1 MDRGEVVN
9 NLYPA
14 LCGICEELYVGRGGK
29 FVHFNPTVSVV
40 SYSFIYV
47 DRDEKIV
54 GDFFRESFLFCF
66 LYRAMYIDRSEKIVS
81 DFFPTLLSTVSVQ
94 SWFLYRRILDRGE
107 KIVIDIR
114 LSGVSVQRRKDW
126 SVLIR
131 LSL

>member
-1 MDRGEVVN
+1 MIFSGS
-9 NLYPA
+9 L
-14 LCGICEELYVGRGGK
+14 
-29 FVHFNPTVSVV
+29 
-40 SYSFIYV
+40 
-47 DRDEKIV
+47 
-54 GDFFRESFLFCF
+54 FFLF

-81 DFFPTLLSTVSVQ
+81 DFFPTLVSTVSVQ